1 MNIFIFQ
8 GFNMIFSLRL
18 LTIVSLLNFAMVSH
32 ALASNVFANKNKS
45 SHELPGAQQQGI
57 RAEFDQKF
65 SSQNS
70 SSVTVTSKDPWK
82 AKKERKKMSKQQNQQ
97 RSATWGECRESALRN
112 RFGCYRERKQP
123 YQCELYY
130 EARIQLCDDNL

>member
-1 MNIFIFQ
+1 MNIFIYQ
-8 GFNMIFSLRL
+8 GFNMIFSIRL
-18 LTIVSLLNFAMVSH
+18 LTVISLLNFAMASH
-32 ALASNVFANKNKS
+32 AVANNVFANKNKS

-57 RAEFDQKF
+57 RAEFDKNF
-65 SSQNS
+65 SSQDAVS
-70 SSVTVTSKDPWK
+70 SKATSKDPWK
-82 AKKERKKMSKQQNQQ
+82 AKKERKKMGNQQNQQ

-130 EARIQLCDDNL
+130 EARIKLCDDNL